1 MGVPVNP
8 IDPESELHPTK
19 PLEFWKTNRSR
30 FPILS
35 QIAEIKEQITESV
48 AASSGS
54 IERVFST
61 ASDIMSAKR
70 NGIKPDLFDNLMFIK
85 CNASHAPNSQSKIK

>member
-1 MGVPVNP
+1 MEVPVNP
-8 IDPESELHPTK
+8 IDPKSELHPTK

-35 QIAEIKEQITESV
+35 QIARDAVSV

-61 ASDIMSAKR
+61 ASDIMWAKR
-70 NGIKPDLFDNLMFIK
+70 NGINPDLFGSLMFIK

>member
-1 MGVPVNP
+1 MEVPVNP
-8 IDPESELHPTK
+8 IDPKSELHPTK
-19 PLEFWKTNRSR
+19 PLEFWKANSSR

-35 QIAEIKEQITESV
+35 QIARDAVSV